1 MYYASGKKSVEITN
15 DAHKT
20 ICKAFIRGKGVEK
33 IIVDSICKANKSAV
47 IHGAGQILKEESQRT
62 CKRGNS
68 LLQRK
73 DYHNFFGFHWKDMY
87 DDLSRT
93 CPSLL
98 ELLSSVVCDIPPA
111 PPSKPFVHIILAAA
125 VALHGRN
132 QEMSL
137 MHYFTG
143 FILTHGGCTQR
154 VSYTCTCI

>member
-1 MYYASGKKSVEITN
+1 
-15 DAHKT
+15 
-20 ICKAFIRGKGVEK
+20 
-33 IIVDSICKANKSAV
+33 
-47 IHGAGQILKEESQRT
+47 
-62 CKRGNS
+62 
-68 LLQRK
+68 
-73 DYHNFFGFHWKDMY
+73 MY

-111 PPSKPFVHIILAAA
+111 PPSKPFVHIVLTAA

-154 VSYTCTCI
+154 VSYTCTCIYSLLSLF